1 MLRTVMMAAATAA
14 VMSLGACGQG
24 PAEEAGEHADT
35 VNEQATTGE
44 TNLGQGPLEEAG
56 EHADE
61 AADDGVTTTTTDGV
75 TTTTT
80 TP

>member
-14 VMSLGACGQG
+14 MMSLGACGQG
-24 PAEEAGEHADT
+24 PAEEAGEQADT
-35 VNEQATTGE
+35 INEQVTTGE
-44 TNLGQGPLEEAG
+44 TDLGQGPLEEAG

-61 AADDGVTTTTTDGV
+61 AADDGVTTTTTE
-75 TTTTT
+75 TTTT

>member
-14 VMSLGACGQG
+14 MMSLGACGQG

-35 VNEQATTGE
+35 VNEQASTGE
-44 TNLGQGPLEEAG
+44 TDLGQGPLEEAG

-61 AADDGVTTTTTDGV
+61 VADDGATTTTTE
-75 TTTTT
+75 TTTT